1 MVSFLRRVP
10 VSVLGLLVTS
20 VLGLGLAVASL
31 LLVAVAVSVASL
43 AVAEQLG
50 CK

>member
-1 MVSFLRRVP
+1 MVSFLRRVT

-20 VLGLGLAVASL
+20 VLRLGLAVASL
-31 LLVAVAVSVASL
+31 LLVAVAVPVASL
-43 AVAEQLG
+43 PVAEQLG

>member
-1 MVSFLRRVP
+1 MVSFLRRVT

-20 VLGLGLAVASL
+20 VLRLVLAVASL